1 MQTRVSS
8 VAASLQATPPA
19 GGTHQAAAQVVRV
32 VELQLVLPSCHVGGI
47 PQVLG
52 LKAQAD
58 VAAQASDDLQAAQV
72 ALSSTGV
79 VLLGDN
85 TSLDKGLVDRTGH
98 VGGWWSNCGVQ
109 MAVRMSWQELAVR
122 MSPSTQ
128 QVSKHTS
135 IFANCDRQTFARRH
149 AKASFDSWCLSCKCM
164 GWEGIIVSSYFA
176 DIDTAW

>member
-98 VGGWWSNCGVQ
+98 VGGWWSAVNHDSETGAGVD
-109 MAVRMSWQELAVR
+109 AVGHDHHHRLSLWIANLNARSWTNPLWTGHV
-122 MSPSTQ
+122 
-128 QVSKHTS
+128 HH
-135 IFANCDRQTFARRH
+135 NLRH
-149 AKASFDSWCLSCKCM
+149 DVFTPKQKNGLPFEEISDCRSAFD
-164 GWEGIIVSSYFA
+164 
-176 DIDTAW
+176 DQ